1 MSEDNNKIDE
11 LEKRIK
17 TSEDQIKALNN
28 DIDALVKVLTKM
40 KKDLYYT
47 VQEDE
52 ARETAEKE
60 FNAKRDA
67 EAKKLRDEAAA
78 INIMRNKNI
87 IEHKD
92 NGENKW
98 LYH

>member
-17 TSEDQIKALNN
+17 TSEDQINALNN

-52 ARETAEKE
+52 AREAAEKE

-67 EAKKLRDEAAA
+67 DAKKLRDEVAA

-92 NGENKW
+92 NGENK
-98 LYH
+98 

>member
-52 ARETAEKE
+52 AREAAEKE

-67 EAKKLRDEAAA
+67 DAKKLRDEAAA
-78 INIMRNKNI
+78 INIMRAKNI
-87 IEHKD
+87 IEHED
-92 NGENKW
+92 NGENK
-98 LYH
+98 

>member
-1 MSEDNNKIDE
+1 MSEDNNKISE
-11 LEKRIK
+11 LEQRIK

-52 ARETAEKE
+52 AREAAEKE
-60 FNAKRDA
+60 FDAKRDA
-67 EAKKLRDEAAA
+67 QAKELRDEAEA
-78 INIMRNKNI
+78 INIMRAKNI
-87 IEHKD
+87 IEHED
-92 NGENKW
+92 NGENK
-98 LYH
+98 

>member
-17 TSEDQIKALNN
+17 TSEDQINALNN

-52 ARETAEKE
+52 AREAAEKE
-60 FNAKRDA
+60 SNAKRDA
-67 EAKKLRDEAAA
+67 EAEAFVKELKKY
-78 INIMRNKNI
+78 
-87 IEHKD
+87 

>member
-17 TSEDQIKALNN
+17 ISEDQIKALNN

-67 EAKKLRDEAAA
+67 EAKKLRDEAAT

-92 NGENKW
+92 NGENK
-98 LYH
+98 